1 MLRVVDK
8 GQKVP
13 VFLTIFIIKFGSRS
27 GYHISTMMLTVLVN
41 SCQFYFL
48 HLFSLEDKK
57 QSTPTFAFI
66 FPPVLYFF
74 FIFRYTTIDNA
85 FGGNNTVTM
94 IAQIHVCKLES

>member
-1 MLRVVDK
+1 
-8 GQKVP
+8 
-13 VFLTIFIIKFGSRS
+13 
-27 GYHISTMMLTVLVN
+27 MMLTVLVN

-85 FGGNNTVTM
+85 FGGIKYIFSFQPLVNGVG
-94 IAQIHVCKLES
+94 KESLQSRDISNSDNASAGSNFLSL